1 MKKLILIALIVSMC
15 ISIVGMDVVLA
26 KAKFGNW
33 DKWDEK
39 LPPAENESWYWVI
52 PGLNEPR
59 ECRMG
64 TNVVALL
71 FSDIYFYGD
80 KKGETK
86 ASVLFYSSG
95 DVNKKDWDIPNAHFA
110 LASFP
115 PKKGKM
121 IIRVYKMEDQVF
133 RFLEE
138 WEIPFKNHEVVVLEN
153 TKFRREFKEWLKQ
166 ISPILKPEFLLPE
179 LVMIRKNNFIITIFA
194 DMIINTLKK

>member
-1 MKKLILIALIVSMC
+1 MKRLLIIVLIVSSV
-15 ISIVGMDVVLA
+15 ISIAAPVLA
-26 KAKFGNW
+26 KVKFGSW
-33 DKWDEK
+33 DKWDEM
-39 LPPAENESWYWVI
+39 LPQADNEAWYWAV

-64 TNVVALL
+64 ANVVALL

-80 KKGETK
+80 KKGKTK

-95 DVNKKDWDIPNAHFA
+95 DVDKKDWDIPNAHFA
-110 LASFP
+110 LVGFP
-115 PKKGKM
+115 PEKGKM

-138 WEIPFKNHEVVVLEN
+138 WEIPFKNHEVVVLEDA
-153 TKFRREFKEWLKQ
+153 KFRREFEEWLKQ
-166 ISPILKPEFLLPE
+166 ISPILKVEFLLPE
-179 LVMIRKNNFIITIFA
+179 LVIIRKNNFIITVFA